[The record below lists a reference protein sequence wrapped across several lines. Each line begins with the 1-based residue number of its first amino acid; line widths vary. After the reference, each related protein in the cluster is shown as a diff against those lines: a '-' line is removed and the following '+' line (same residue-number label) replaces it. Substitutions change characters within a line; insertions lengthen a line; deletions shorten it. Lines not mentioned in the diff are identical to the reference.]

1 MSIRAYLA
9 SAIAI
14 VSAMLS
20 GFCVRSYYLHQIDEI
35 KAAHAEAI
43 AKAKDEN
50 IQGLANATDSIL
62 LADKRYS
69 ALVDER
75 NTLLNSLR
83 NSTRTDKTTDSINAC
98 IQRNADL
105 GRMVQELSGLV
116 ENCNSGWH
124 GCAKRKDA
132 LIEVVK

>member
-9 SAIAI
+9 SAIAL
-14 VSAMLS
+14 VSAFLS

-35 KAAHAEAI
+35 QAAHAEAI

-50 IQGLANATDSIL
+50 IRGLANATDSIL

-75 NTLLNSLR
+75 NDLLARLR
-83 NSTRTDKTTDSINAC
+83 NSTRTNQGTDSINAC
-98 IQRNADL
+98 NARNADL

>member
-1 MSIRAYLA
+1 MSIRAYI
-9 SAIAI
+9 SCCIAL
-14 VSAMLS
+14 VSALLS
-20 GFCVRSYYLHQIDEI
+20 GVCVRSYYLHQIDEI

-69 ALVDER
+69 SLLNER
-75 NTLLNSLR
+75 NDLLTRLR
-83 NSTRTDKTTDSINAC
+83 ISTRANKGTDSINAC

>member
-1 MSIRAYLA
+1 MSIRAYIA

-14 VSAMLS
+14 VSALLS

-50 IQGLANATDSIL
+50 IRGLANATDSIL

-75 NTLLNSLR
+75 NTLLNRLR
-83 NSTRTDKTTDSINAC
+83 NSTRTDKTPDSLNAC
-98 IQRNADL
+98 IQRNANL
-105 GRMVQELSGLV
+105 GNMVQQLSGLV
-116 ENCNSGWH
+116 EECNSGWH

>member
-1 MSIRAYLA
+1 MSIRAYIA

-14 VSAMLS
+14 VSALLS

-50 IQGLANATDSIL
+50 IKGLANATESIL

-69 ALVDER
+69 SLLNER
-75 NTLLNSLR
+75 NTLLARLR
-83 NSTRTDKTTDSINAC
+83 NSTRANQGSDSINAC
-98 IQRNADL
+98 QSRVTNL

>member
-1 MSIRAYLA
+1 MSIRAYIA

-14 VSAMLS
+14 VSALLS

-35 KAAHAEAI
+35 KAVHAEAI

-50 IQGLANATDSIL
+50 IKGLANATDSIL

-69 ALVDER
+69 SLLNER
-75 NTLLNSLR
+75 NDLLARLR
-83 NSTRTDKTTDSINAC
+83 NSTRTDKTPDSLNAC
-98 IQRNADL
+98 RTRNADL
-105 GRMVQELSGLV
+105 GNMVQQLSGLV
-116 ENCNSGWH
+116 EECNSGWH

>member
-1 MSIRAYLA
+1 MSIRAYIA
-9 SAIAI
+9 SGIAL
-14 VSAMLS
+14 VSALLS

-50 IQGLANATDSIL
+50 IKGLANATDSIL

-69 ALVDER
+69 SLLNER
-75 NTLLNSLR
+75 NTLLNRLR
-83 NSTRTDKTTDSINAC
+83 NSTRTDKTPDSLNAC
-98 IQRNADL
+98 QSRNADL
-105 GRMVQELSGLV
+105 GNMVQQLSGLV
-116 ENCNSGWH
+116 EECNSGWH